1 MSETAP
7 NGNVAEGHISNV
19 SEIDHPLKELRDDRL
34 PLLSLLKTA
43 D

>member
-7 NGNVAEGHISNV
+7 NGNVAEGHIS
-19 SEIDHPLKELRDDRL
+19 IDHPLKELRDDRL